1 MLPEPGAGALPLMLF
16 MAAPESELNCWFGS
30 QTSTPVSVVEER
42 FHKDFDAVDFTSIG
56 SIKAGRARSAG
67 QTSYPAGLLVRHSN
81 HEPSLASEF

>member
-1 MLPEPGAGALPLMLF
+1 MLVLLKRFSRYPETERARAEF
-16 MAAPESELNCWFGS
+16 ESA
-30 QTSTPVSVVEER
+30 QKVEER

-67 QTSYPAGLLVRHSN
+67 QTSYPAGLLVRHPN